1 MQVRMQGV
9 RSAVKST
16 KSKPMDKK
24 LEDLIAELKK
34 WSNLDYCQSAEDL
47 QEALEII
54 HYKLNVHFPEIK
66 EKN

>member
-1 MQVRMQGV
+1 
-9 RSAVKST
+9 
-16 KSKPMDKK
+16 MDKK
-24 LEDLIAELKK
+24 LEGLIAELKK

-66 EKN
+66 ENN